1 MDISYRLAN
10 PSYKLVQTTPMKYL
24 NMDKLPNGENVIVA
38 IACYTGYNQ
47 EDSLIMNQSAL
58 DRGLFRSYVYKKY
71 IDEIK
76 KNPSTSQDDKFTKPD
91 PAKVSGIKKANY
103 DKLNMQGFIPV
114 EGKVENG
121 DVIIGKISPIDPGAE
136 NQSQVYKDNSQ
147 VYKSNVSGYVDKVYT
162 GIYNS
167 DGYENV
173 CNAN

>member
-1 MDISYRLAN
+1 MLFRS
-10 PSYKLVQTTPMKYL
+10 
-24 NMDKLPNGENVIVA
+24 PNGENVIVA

-91 PAKVSGIKKANY
+91 PTKVSGIKKANY
-103 DKLNMQGFIPV
+103 DKLNAKGFIPV

-121 DVIIGKISPIDPGAE
+121 DVIIGKISPIDPGTE

-147 VYKSNVSGYVDKVYT
+147 VFKSNVNGYIDKVYT
-162 GIYNS
+162 GIYNT
-167 DGYENV
+167 DGYEMYAMQIRSERTPNIGDKF
-173 CNAN
+173 A